1 MLVQVSK
8 RPELAVVGMK
18 CKVLMPTNW
27 IGPTND
33 GRIIDCPAVI
43 TEVVKRDGEVTSISV
58 DLRRSPKHN
67 NCSLKNML
75 ILAKQFEDVFVDVE
89 IEKVKEIKEDN
100 NVTVITKAV

>member
-18 CKVLMPTNW
+18 CRVLMPTNW
-27 IGPTND
+27 IGPTDD

-43 TEVVKRDGEVTSISV
+43 TEVVKRNGQVTSISV

-75 ILAKQFEDVFVDVE
+75 ILAREFDDVFVDVE
-89 IEKVKEIKEDN
+89 IEKVMEHKKND
-100 NVTVITKAV
+100 VTIITKAV